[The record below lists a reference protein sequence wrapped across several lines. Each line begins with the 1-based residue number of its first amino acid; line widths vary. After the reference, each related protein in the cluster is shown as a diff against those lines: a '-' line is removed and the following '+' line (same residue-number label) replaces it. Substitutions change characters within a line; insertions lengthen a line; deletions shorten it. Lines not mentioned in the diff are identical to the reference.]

1 MAVTLLLDTLGSDDA
16 SGLSQV
22 DACAVYTLACLG
34 VTYGMQ
40 DRRYCFFQPVCFV
53 VLHACHQAVYHACMC
68 VLAATFLNS
77 STALHIHHQALYQNI
92 CVYRR

>member
-1 MAVTLLLDTLGSDDA
+1 MAVTLLLDTLGSEDA

-40 DRRYCFFQPVCFV
+40 DRRYCFFQ
-53 VLHACHQAVYHACMC
+53 LVYCSTTASLSRFLC
-68 VLAATFLNS
+68 VLLPIHFSTPLLLYTFFTRLS
-77 STALHIHHQALYQNI
+77 IRSFCRYVIWSVL
-92 CVYRR
+92 